1 MLNLIKRIA
10 LKLLRFLRYSEKQ
23 EVARR
28 YFFLSAFDGALAAF
42 GIVAGASLVNDVSP
56 AFVVAA
62 GIGASLAMLVS
73 GVAGAYITEEAESRR
88 RIKELE
94 EAMLV
99 DMRESE
105 VVDVSIKGAVVA
117 ALINGLAAFMTA
129 VIVLTP
135 YILAVFNP
143 SFAAYAMHVTF
154 ATALSVLFLLGM
166 ALAKISGQNIIIM
179 ATKMTALGVI
189 TILVIM
195 LLNML

>member
-154 ATALSVLFLLGM
+154 VTALSVLFLLGM

>member
-1 MLNLIKRIA
+1 LLNLIKRIA

>member
-1 MLNLIKRIA
+1 MIKRIA

>member
-1 MLNLIKRIA
+1 LIKRIA